1 MSCPSCAGVSK
12 GESGR
17 KNECGYEG
25 SSGRNKSKSCRGDDS
40 FQKWKKEILAQGH
53 EEKPEVPHSGFV
65 DDDCRE
71 LCRRMLRKQKP
82 QPKPGCTC
90 CTFMLAAAVLL
101 AAGVTVAL
109 IKKKFID

>member
-1 MSCPSCAGVSK
+1 MSCPSCAGVAK
-12 GESGR
+12 GEGG
-17 KNECGYEG
+17 KNDCSYEA
-25 SSGRNKSKSCRGDDS
+25 SRGRNKTKSCRGDDS
-40 FQKWKKEILAQGH
+40 FQKWKKEILAQGN
-53 EEKPEVPHSGFV
+53 EEKSTGHHSGYV
-65 DDDCRE
+65 EDDCRE
-71 LCRRMLRKQKP
+71 LCRRMLRKQKA